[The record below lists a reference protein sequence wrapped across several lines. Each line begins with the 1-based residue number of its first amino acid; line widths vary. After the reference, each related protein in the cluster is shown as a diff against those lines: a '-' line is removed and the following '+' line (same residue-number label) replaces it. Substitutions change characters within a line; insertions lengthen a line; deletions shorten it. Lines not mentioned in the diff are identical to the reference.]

1 MKNNNNKDNFNISN
15 IIQTEPSQ
23 LSEEFQVV
31 ASAKSEG
38 FVVVNKENIPDSRP
52 SSPFE
57 VIDDPSRKNDLTS
70 SEPFCSP
77 RLSNASKSDGKNDS
91 CTIS

>member
-1 MKNNNNKDNFNISN
+1 MKNNNNNNKDNFNISN

-38 FVVVNKENIPDSRP
+38 FVVVNKKIYPIQDHLLLLKKLKILREKMI
-52 SSPFE
+52 
-57 VIDDPSRKNDLTS
+57 
-70 SEPFCSP
+70 
-77 RLSNASKSDGKNDS
+77 
-91 CTIS
+91 